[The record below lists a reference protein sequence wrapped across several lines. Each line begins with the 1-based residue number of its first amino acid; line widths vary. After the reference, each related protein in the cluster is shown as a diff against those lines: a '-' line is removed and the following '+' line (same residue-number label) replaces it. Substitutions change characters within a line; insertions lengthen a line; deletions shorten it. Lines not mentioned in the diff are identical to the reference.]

1 MVAAE
6 YFDLRSN
13 LGAALFS
20 LGRVAELAGLKPSRT
35 PIVKS
40 LVEGLRDP
48 FVFVVAGEVNT
59 GKSTL
64 LNALFGE
71 EFCPSSVLPETQC
84 IHYFRYG
91 RSPRRTAVSAVLEE
105 IELPH
110 SFLRDFHVVDTPGV
124 NSVAEGHEL
133 ITGEFIPQADAVLYC
148 FPATNPWS
156 GASWEFLE
164 HIHRDWLK
172 KIVLVLQQADLR
184 TPEEITAITEHM
196 QAITRQRLGVEL
208 PVYPVSAR
216 LALLARTSGVD
227 KVRLLAASAFPA
239 FERQLTQLIAGAAP
253 RLAKLVTACSAGQ
266 AILAEVQASLSAASA
281 SLTELSH
288 LQQRVR
294 TSVATACGETRQQAA
309 DATAALRRAWDDASS
324 ALLTGSLPERRAF
337 PGLLLGRDPTG
348 ETIESRLLPSLM
360 SAVRETANCYET
372 QLGHTLATLQDQ
384 TGKEIRRPLEDS
396 GFHPEEPPGPSRNGV
411 FLTLLENAACDT
423 VTQSGLATFWQDRLR
438 RRQGMMRGLV
448 LLGLVPAAVL
458 TAGLVNESLPPVA
471 GWWLVVLGLAEA
483 WTGRRVLRR
492 EAMETAAL
500 AAPLLTA
507 AGDQLSTSVRRLTT
521 EYGDQQMAR
530 FDHFTA
536 PLEAAI
542 RQKQQ
547 ALTPLTEETGQLAA
561 SLQTL
566 ARHLHAGVASPETA
580 AV

>member
-1 MVAAE
+1 
-6 YFDLRSN
+6 
-13 LGAALFS
+13 
-20 LGRVAELAGLKPSRT
+20 
-35 PIVKS
+35 
-40 LVEGLRDP
+40 
-48 FVFVVAGEVNT
+48 
-59 GKSTL
+59 
-64 LNALFGE
+64 
-71 EFCPSSVLPETQC
+71 
-84 IHYFRYG
+84 
-91 RSPRRTAVSAVLEE
+91 
-105 IELPH
+105 
-110 SFLRDFHVVDTPGV
+110 
-124 NSVAEGHEL
+124 
-133 ITGEFIPQADAVLYC
+133 LYC

-164 HIHRDWLK
+164 RIHHDWLK

-196 QAITRQRLGVEL
+196 QAITRQRLGVAL

-239 FERQLTQLIAGAAP
+239 FERQLTQLITETAP

-281 SLTELSH
+281 SLTELTQ
-288 LQQRVR
+288 LQQRVL
-294 TSVATACGETRQQAA
+294 TSVAAACGETRQQAA
-309 DATAALRRAWDDASS
+309 DATAVLRRAWNDASR
-324 ALLTGSLPERRAF
+324 AALTGGLPERLAF
-337 PGLLLGRDPTG
+337 PGMLLGRDPTA

-360 SAVRETANCYET
+360 SAVRETAICYET

-384 TGKEIRRPLEDS
+384 PGTEICRPLEES
-396 GFHPEEPPGPSRNGV
+396 GFHPEEPATSRNGV

-423 VTQSGLATFWQDRLR
+423 VTQSGLASFWQDRLH

-448 LLGLVPAAVL
+448 LLGLVLAAVL
-458 TAGLVNESLPPVA
+458 TAGLVNGSLPPVA
-471 GWWLVVLGLAEA
+471 GWWLVVLGLAGA
-483 WTGRRVLRR
+483 WTGRQILRR
-492 EAMETAAL
+492 ETVETAAL

-507 AGDQLSTSVRRLTT
+507 AGDQLSTSVRHLTT

-536 PLEAAI
+536 TLETEI
-542 RQKQQ
+542 QQKQQ
-547 ALTPLTEETGQLAA
+547 ALAPLTEEAGQLAA

-566 ARHLHAGVASPETA
+566 ARLLHAGLASPETA

>member
-6 YFDLRSN
+6 YFDLRSH

-40 LVEGLRDP
+40 LVEDLRDP

-71 EFCPSSVLPETQC
+71 EFCPSSGLPETQH

-91 RSPRRTAVSAVLEE
+91 RSPRRTTVSAVLEE

-124 NSVAEGHEL
+124 NSIAEGHEL
-133 ITGEFIPQADAVLYC
+133 ITGEFIPRADAVLYC

-164 HIHRDWLK
+164 RIHHDWLK

-196 QAITRQRLGVEL
+196 QAITRQRLGVAL

-239 FERQLTQLIAGAAP
+239 FERQLTQLITETAP

-281 SLTELSH
+281 SLTELTY
-288 LQQRVR
+288 LQQRVL
-294 TSVATACGETRQQAA
+294 TSVAAACGETRQQAA
-309 DATAALRRAWDDASS
+309 DATAVLRRAWNDASR
-324 ALLTGSLPERRAF
+324 AALTGGLPERLAF
-337 PGLLLGRDPTG
+337 PGMLLGRDPTA

-360 SAVRETANCYET
+360 SAVRETAICYET

-384 TGKEIRRPLEDS
+384 PGTEICRPLEES
-396 GFHPEEPPGPSRNGV
+396 GFHPEEPATSRNGV

-423 VTQSGLATFWQDRLR
+423 VTQSGLASFWQDRLH

-448 LLGLVPAAVL
+448 LLGLVLAAVL
-458 TAGLVNESLPPVA
+458 TAGLVNGSLPPVA
-471 GWWLVVLGLAEA
+471 GWWLVVLGLAGA
-483 WTGRRVLRR
+483 WTGRQILRR
-492 EAMETAAL
+492 ETVETAAL

-507 AGDQLSTSVRRLTT
+507 AGDQLSTSVRHLTT

-536 PLEAAI
+536 TLETEI
-542 RQKQQ
+542 QQKQQ
-547 ALTPLTEETGQLAA
+547 ALAPLTEEAGQLAA

-566 ARHLHAGVASPETA
+566 ARLLHAGLASPETA

>member
-6 YFDLRSN
+6 YFDLRSH

-40 LVEGLRDP
+40 LVEDLRDP

-71 EFCPSSVLPETQC
+71 EFCPSSGLPETQH

-91 RSPRRTAVSAVLEE
+91 RSPRRTTVSAVLEE

-124 NSVAEGHEL
+124 NSIAEGHEL
-133 ITGEFIPQADAVLYC
+133 ITGEFIPRADAVLYC

-164 HIHRDWLK
+164 RIHHDWLK

-196 QAITRQRLGVEL
+196 QAITRQRLGVAL

-239 FERQLTQLIAGAAP
+239 FERQLTQLITETAP

-281 SLTELSH
+281 SLTELTH
-288 LQQRVR
+288 LQQRVL
-294 TSVATACGETRQQAA
+294 TSVAAACGETRQQAA
-309 DATAALRRAWDDASS
+309 DATAVLRRAWNDASR
-324 ALLTGSLPERRAF
+324 AALTGGLPERLAF
-337 PGLLLGRDPTG
+337 PGMLLGRDPTA

-360 SAVRETANCYET
+360 SAVRETAICYET

-384 TGKEIRRPLEDS
+384 PGTEICRPLEES
-396 GFHPEEPPGPSRNGV
+396 GFHPEEPATSRNGV

-423 VTQSGLATFWQDRLR
+423 VTQSGLASFWQDRLH

-448 LLGLVPAAVL
+448 LLGLVLAAVL
-458 TAGLVNESLPPVA
+458 TAGLVNGSLPPVA
-471 GWWLVVLGLAEA
+471 GWWLVVLGLAGA
-483 WTGRRVLRR
+483 WTGRQILRR
-492 EAMETAAL
+492 ETVETAAL

-507 AGDQLSTSVRRLTT
+507 AGDQLSTSVRHLTT

-536 PLEAAI
+536 TLETEI
-542 RQKQQ
+542 QQKQQ
-547 ALTPLTEETGQLAA
+547 ALAPLTEEAGQLAA

-566 ARHLHAGVASPETA
+566 ARLLHAGLASPETA